1 MFKKIRAWFKKDEP
15 INTFVLPEPLYKTK
29 YRKPS
34 DTTKLTKQ
42 MYDFVIEMK
51 AGQEDYNDF
60 FDGSNGEEKK
70 YETTE
75 DLCDY
80 LNIVFGT
87 NFSRSK
93 LSRIWQGK
101 VNREDLPEGIKYEVT
116 F

>member
-1 MFKKIRAWFKKDEP
+1 MSLQQAWSSWFTRIFKAKKP
-15 INTFVLPEPLYKTK
+15 IEVIQPKLKP

-34 DTTKLTKQ
+34 DTTKLTRQ
-42 MYDFVIEMK
+42 MYDFTLEMK
-51 AGQEDYNDF
+51 VLQKNNNEFYGIGGDHH
-60 FDGSNGEEKK
+60 

-75 DLCDY
+75 ELCDY

-87 NFSRSK
+87 NFSRCK

-101 VNREDLPEGIKYEVT
+101 VNREDLPQGIPYNIP